1 MKSLLAGIAM
11 AILFL
16 TSCIPAEVIAKEVK
30 ESIAQEIA
38 NNPDFDLNNTSLR
51 SLGVSDIQVTDVT
64 LVHEEG
70 NKYTGF
76 VTFKVRYWGSDEQEK
91 YPIDVI
97 YDGLNYLWEIHLD
110 EKY

>member
-1 MKSLLAGIAM
+1 MKNLLAGIAT
-11 AILFL
+11 AILLL
-16 TSCIPAEVIAKEVK
+16 TSCMPAEVIAKEVK

-38 NNPDFDLNNTSLR
+38 NNPELALNNASLR

-70 NKYTGF
+70 NKYTGL
-76 VTFKVRYWGSDEQEK
+76 VTFKIRYWGTDEQEK

-97 YDGLNYLWEIHLD
+97 YDGLNYIWEIHLD
-110 EKY
+110 EKQ